1 MKARIG
7 PGDKLLSFVQNQ
19 YRKLDSKQHR
29 IVLIVEEMDAKFFK
43 RDLKDSVQWGLNK
56 NNFPTRTVWPDA
68 GIKIVQSRPKVAQKL
83 AEEEYKKCRIS
94 K

>member
-43 RDLKDSVQWGLNK
+43 RDLKYLATFVRNLCNWGH
-56 NNFPTRTVWPDA
+56 T
-68 GIKIVQSRPKVAQKL
+68 KITQSGHAESEQKL
-83 AEEEYKKCRIS
+83 
-94 K
+94 

>member
-7 PGDKLLSFVQNQ
+7 PGVKLLSFVQNQ

-43 RDLKDSVQWGLNK
+43 RDLKDSVQ
-56 NNFPTRTVWPDA
+56 
-68 GIKIVQSRPKVAQKL
+68 
-83 AEEEYKKCRIS
+83 
-94 K
+94 